1 MSTYYTEFEEF
12 LVAVD
17 CIIFGFD
24 CHELKLLL
32 IKRGFPPAQNE
43 WSLMGG
49 FLKKDESLDN
59 AAARVLA
66 KLTGLKNV
74 YLEQLYTYGE
84 VNRDPGERVISAAY
98 FALIKIDDYDKELIM
113 KYNAKWFP
121 INDFPEL
128 IFDHNEMVKR
138 ALKRLRKKAQSQPIG
153 FELLPEK
160 FTIPELQRLYEA
172 IFQKDFDKR
181 NFRKKILGFEVLR
194 KFDEK
199 DKKRSKKGAYL
210 YQFDQHKYDNLIE
223 NGYSFEVNV

>member
-1 MSTYYTEFEEF
+1 MAKYYTEFEKF

-24 CHELKLLL
+24 GQELKLLL
-32 IKRGFPPAQNE
+32 IKRGFPPAQGE

-66 KLTGLKNV
+66 KLTGLKDV
-74 YLEQLYTYGE
+74 YLEQLYSYGE

-98 FALIKIDDYDKELIM
+98 FALIKIDDYDKELIR

-121 INDFPEL
+121 INDFPKL
-128 IFDHNEMVKR
+128 IFDHNEMVNR
-138 ALKRLRKKAQSQPIG
+138 ALKRLRRKAQSQPIG
-153 FELLPEK
+153 FELLPKK
-160 FTIPELQRLYEA
+160 FTIPQLQRLYEA

-199 DKKRSKKGAYL
+199 DKKRSKKGAFL
-210 YQFDQHKYDNLIE
+210 YQFDQDKYDNLIE